1 MGTFGVKRASD
12 ESFCPS
18 TVVRQQS
25 PCEVVSC
32 FGYGIAPR
40 KLIGAKHTSVSTQA

>member
-18 TVVRQQS
+18 TVVESLGSRLDNIVATATS
-25 PCEVVSC
+25 
-32 FGYGIAPR
+32 GI
-40 KLIGAKHTSVSTQA
+40 GNS